1 MSSYRSAASREPV
14 GFCPTG
20 TVYKSLG
27 VTPRAASEAHAAASE
42 SGTSPAE
49 STATGTSTAPIERNT
64 SIAAMKVRSSISTT
78 SPRSINMD
86 ASISTPDIEPAVMH
100 VRCSAWAGGE
110 WSACTWSS
118 SHWLSVSHAKGAYRC
133 ESATSS
139 LESGSSTSSVC
150 AAGALERALLPCL
163 AVRTAWQGSSP
174 RAARRQR
181 GRASPHSSS
190 AERERAFQH
199 RVWREGASV
208 SEGKGRRTCEPA
220 DADDAL
226 ANELARP
233 PAHRA
238 PRVQRRGRRAA
249 RPTSAARAPHE

>member
-163 AVRTAWQGSSP
+163 AVRTAW
-174 RAARRQR
+174 
-181 GRASPHSSS
+181 RASGD
-190 AERERAFQH
+190 
-199 RVWREGASV
+199 EG
-208 SEGKGRRTCEPA
+208 GWT
-220 DADDAL
+220 
-226 ANELARP
+226 
-233 PAHRA
+233 AHTLI
-238 PRVQRRGRRAA
+238 PRRGKLAA
-249 RPTSAARAPHE
+249 GGTPPERTSIPSLFISGARACVPA